1 MSDLIE
7 FIKPDFSFADERG
20 YLHQLCRDGW
30 KQVNV
35 SFSKAGVFRGGHYH
49 KQNREAFYIIDG
61 EIEIGLKKG
70 EKSETVIVTSGD
82 FFILQPFALHSF
94 NFKKDTLMVALYDQG
109 VENADGTK
117 DIFTAE

>member
-70 EKSETVIVTSGD
+70 EKSETIIVTSGD

-94 NFKKDTLMVALYDQG
+94 NFKKDTLMVALYDHG
-109 VENADGTK
+109 VENANGTK

>member
-61 EIEIGLKKG
+61 EIEIELKKA
-70 EKSETVIVTSGD
+70 EKSENVVVKGGD

>member
-1 MSDLIE
+1 MIK

-94 NFKKDTLMVALYDQG
+94 NFKKDTLMVALYDHG
-109 VENADGTK
+109 VENTDGTK
-117 DIFTAE
+117 DIFTTE

>member
-1 MSDLIE
+1 MEDMIK

-49 KQNREAFYIIDG
+49 KQNREAFFIIDG
-61 EIEIGLKKG
+61 EIEIELKKA
-70 EKSETVIVTSGD
+70 EKSEKVVVKSGD
-82 FFILQPFALHSF
+82 FFILQPFVLHSF
-94 NFKKDTLMVALYDQG
+94 NFKKDTLMIALYDRG

-117 DIFTAE
+117 DIFAAE

>member
-35 SFSKAGVFRGGHYH
+35 SFSKSGVFRGGHYH

-70 EKSETVIVTSGD
+70 EKSETVVVKSGD

-94 NFKKDTLMVALYDQG
+94 NFKKDTLMVALYDHG

-117 DIFTAE
+117 DIFAAE